1 MHFRVQKHA
10 AIPYR
15 IDSLN
20 FLFYFLYF
28 FHLSLFRSVDLN
40 SKSLIQKT
48 KLSAVLIMFF
58 IHLADAEGECEAQ
71 TSEWK

>member
-28 FHLSLFRSVDLN
+28 VHLLLFRSVDLN
-40 SKSLIQKT
+40 SKSLIKK
-48 KLSAVLIMFF
+48 KLSAVLILFF